1 MKARKVKGV
10 EPEGW
15 LAENARRIILVRLD
29 ELTSFSE
36 AVHDP
41 NRVRR
46 LHDMRIAAK
55 RLRYVLEL
63 HAPVFG
69 PASRAAA
76 KIVRDVQELLG
87 EIHDCDEMLPM
98 VERHAR
104 DLRREDAELVRAA
117 APDDATD
124 LEPATVAAAI
134 HSERYRGLESLA
146 TFLRARRLLLYER
159 FIHEWDAL
167 EERDFAGKLEWDL
180 ERASERAVAGAVAQ
194 AEREA
199 AEREAARLAA
209 AQQRAAEEEAARLAE
224 ELDRR
229 ATEESER
236 LAEGLAGEGAN
247 IDPASGNGEGTSS

>member
-1 MKARKVKGV
+1 MKARRVKGLD
-10 EPEGW
+10 PDGS
-15 LAENARRIILVRLD
+15 LAENALRIAHTRLE
-29 ELTSFSE
+29 ELHSFAS
-36 AVHDP
+36 AARDP
-41 NRVRR
+41 ENVTA

-55 RLRYVLEL
+55 RVRYLLEL
-63 HAPVFG
+63 VEPCLGQLAKRG
-69 PASRAAA
+69 AKRARAL
-76 KIVRDVQELLG
+76 QTLLG

-124 LEPATVAAAI
+124 LEPAAVGAAI

-146 TFLRARRLLLYER
+146 TFLRARRVLLYER
-159 FIHEWDAL
+159 FIREWDVL

-180 ERASERAVAGAVAQ
+180 ERASERAVARAVTQ

-209 AQQRAAEEEAARLAE
+209 AQQRAAEEEATRLAE

-236 LAEGLAGEGAN
+236 LAKGLAGEGAN